1 MTFLLDE
8 NLALSYAEA
17 LHDIGIDAIHVI
29 DVGLHQ
35 TKDEDIVDFARKNKQ
50 AIITFD
56 LDHTRIVAMSGNQ
69 LASIITFRVMQF
81 SKEILV
87 NFFQEHYTTLLP
99 ALERGTLITVSD
111 TSIRIKELPIQK
123 D

>member
-17 LHDIGIDAIHVI
+17 LHDIGINAIHVI

-35 TKDEDIVDFARKNKQ
+35 TKDEDIVDFARNNKQ
-50 AIITFD
+50 VIITFD

-69 LASIITFRVMQF
+69 LPSIITFRVMQF
-81 SKEILV
+81 SNLGICCNCLASKNTINKMSHPKKFGMTHL
-87 NFFQEHYTTLLP
+87 
-99 ALERGTLITVSD
+99 
-111 TSIRIKELPIQK
+111 
-123 D
+123 